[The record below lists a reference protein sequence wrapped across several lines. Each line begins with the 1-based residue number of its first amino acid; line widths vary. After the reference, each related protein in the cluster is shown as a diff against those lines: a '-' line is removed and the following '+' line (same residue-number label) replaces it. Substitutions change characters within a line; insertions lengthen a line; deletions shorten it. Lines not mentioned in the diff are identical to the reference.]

1 MRLKLVELELLHNT
15 AHTNGNTSLL
25 FKLIFIFPD
34 PPDEIIERVPPS
46 IQYSQPAQAG
56 NAAIFPPSPP
66 SFLCSVIATIR
77 SDGAFKLRTLIGV
90 FYSLI
95 LTIVTEFYALSFSY
109 IVAMLIMELTLL
121 VAITMV
127 SKSDGSGVRGDWI
140 LQLRGIL
147 TFLHPLFPD
156 IFEFIYLSLY
166 IIAIVLRDLVIM
178 IFSIIVF
185 KSIMAITVQS

>member
-1 MRLKLVELELLHNT
+1 MYL
-15 AHTNGNTSLL
+15 ADISWS
-25 FKLIFIFPD
+25 FCFPD

-46 IQYSQPAQAG
+46 IQPFQAS
-56 NAAIFPPSPP
+56 NAAILPPSPP
-66 SFLCSVIATIR
+66 SFLCSAVATIR

-95 LTIVTEFYALSFSY
+95 LTILTEFYAISFSY
-109 IVAMLIMELTLL
+109 VVAMLIMELTLL
-121 VAITMV
+121 VALTMV

-147 TFLHPLFPD
+147 AFLHPLLPD